1 MAAGMKSGRV
11 ARVFGGGG
19 PDRGLRWLA
28 SKQSEAKRGAGFI
41 SEPGTLARAIA
52 GACRKCG
59 AQPMLAAETGVGDAW
74 RVLFARAL
82 SLARCFRL
90 LARCRQGPAYSRDG
104 VSLRRENVWVQ
115 CGGVFFAW
123 AGLEVTLVRA
133 HRRPHG

>member
-52 GACRKCG
+52 GRAANAVLNRCWRQKRGWVMLGVFCLRARFHWRGVFVCWHGAGRGLPTVAMGCR
-59 AQPMLAAETGVGDAW
+59 
-74 RVLFARAL
+74 
-82 SLARCFRL
+82 
-90 LARCRQGPAYSRDG
+90 
-104 VSLRRENVWVQ
+104 
-115 CGGVFFAW
+115 CGGKTFGCSVAVSFLL
-123 AGLEVTLVRA
+123 GQ
-133 HRRPHG
+133 G